1 MLKPSLTR
9 PQMQLLNPQK
19 SLAPRIVTIVTGTIA
34 ATGATGTVI
43 DMVVEIVIGTENDE
57 IEAGTK
63 VEGKEMVMV
72 MRE

>member
-1 MLKPSLTR
+1 
-9 PQMQLLNPQK
+9 MQLLNPRK
-19 SLAPRIVTIVTGTIA
+19 SLAPRIVTIGTGMIA

-43 DMVVEIVIGTENDE
+43 EMVVGIVIGIENDE